1 MTILEIFR
9 VIAPEFKDVP
19 DATVQANID
28 IYADMISRANFGK
41 YYERAVA
48 FYTAHNMALS
58 NIMTASGSSSTD
70 VTGGA
75 IIREKEGDLEHQFAE
90 GRTSS
95 DLLNKTVYGKQYLDL
110 MRLCIVPVTIRKRG
124 CF

>member
-1 MTILEIFR
+1 MTILAIFR
-9 VIAPEFKDVP
+9 VIAPEFKDIP

-48 FYTAHNMALS
+48 FYTAHNMALT
-58 NIMTASGSSSTD
+58 NLMTSSGSSSAD

-75 IIREKEGDLEHQFAE
+75 IVREKEGDLEKQYAE
-90 GRTSS
+90 GKNSN
-95 DLLNKTVYGKQYLDL
+95 DLLDKTVYGKQYLNL
-110 MRLCIVPVTIRKRG
+110 MKVCIVPVTIRKRG